1 MTAASS
7 VLDGAP
13 PVASVLLAAQRITRV
28 FQGPE
33 GKVHAVRAA
42 SFEVRP
48 GETIS
53 IVGPSGSGKSTL
65 LQILGLLDTPTSGH
79 LRLDGLDT
87 EQADARTRNRLRH
100 RRIGF
105 VFQQPHLVRHLS
117 ILENVALPLWYAGW
131 RRVAAA
137 ERAARALAQVGLS
150 DRERHLPGQL
160 SGGQRQRAV
169 VARALI
175 MEPAILL
182 ADEPTGSLD
191 RRSADRIGDLL
202 LAAADGR
209 RGVIIATHD
218 ETLAG
223 RCGSRLEI
231 VDGWLG
237 ARS

>member
-1 MTAASS
+1 MTAGSS
-7 VLDGAP
+7 VLGGGQPAT
-13 PVASVLLAAQRITRV
+13 SVLLSAREISRV

-33 GKVHAVRAA
+33 REVHAVRAA

-65 LQILGLLDTPTSGH
+65 LQILGLLDTPTGGN

-87 EQADARTRNRLRH
+87 ELADARTRNRLRH
-100 RRIGF
+100 QRIGF

-131 RRVAAA
+131 RRAAA
-137 ERAARALAQVGLS
+137 AARAAAALAEVGLS
-150 DRERHLPGQL
+150 DRERHRPGQL

-191 RRSADRIGDLL
+191 RVSADRIGDLL
-202 LAAADGR
+202 LAAAGGR

-223 RCGSRLEI
+223 RCGRRLEI
-231 VDGWLG
+231 VDGSLG